1 MDHKPIQVGLR
12 FGKLLVLSIKKV
24 KGKGTK
30 LCHNVEC
37 ICDCGEKIILPPNRI
52 TKKWGKTYC
61 GKCKT
66 SRIYKDVKTKQGYL
80 QKNFDGKIKFIHRH
94 VIEQH
99 LGRSLSSKEIVHHI
113 NGIKDDNRLE
123 NLTVMDLS
131 THSLEHREILREMSK
146 IMIENGK
153 LRSELAIRIA

>member
-66 SRIYKDVKTKQGYL
+66 SR
-80 QKNFDGKIKFIHRH
+80 
-94 VIEQH
+94 EQH